1 MQAHFEKFG
10 PVQDCILMV
19 DRISGRSRCFGFI
32 TMQEPESLDIILAQE
47 QIMDGKRVD
56 CKRAVPRD
64 QSAATVPQMA
74 QGYKTK
80 KMFVGGL
87 PPDVTEEMFR
97 NFFEQF
103 GGVEDSVV
111 MLDRDTGRPRGFGF
125 ITFQSEDTA
134 DKVLENFD
142 KNYING
148 KWVECKKATPRQ
160 VQSMTMAAYPGYG
173 MPYMMMPAYYPPQ
186 YYYDMMPQQDPIP
199 QNNYVQPQE
208 YTPDTQTTNIYEQL
222 LTEDENKPFI
232 RGRGR
237 VFN

>member
-1 MQAHFEKFG
+1 MQSHFEKFG

-32 TMQEPESLDIILAQE
+32 TMQDPDSLDLILAQE

-64 QSAATVPQMA
+64 QNAAQVPPMA
-74 QGYKTK
+74 QSYKTK

-87 PPDVTEEMFR
+87 PPDVTDEMFR

-103 GGVEDSVV
+103 GEVEDSVV

-160 VQSMTMAAYPGYG
+160 VQSMGAYPGYA
-173 MPYMMMPAYYPPQ
+173 MPYMMMPQYYPQP
-186 YYYDMMPQQDPIP
+186 YFYDYMPQQEFIP
-199 QNNYVQPQE
+199 QSSFIPPQD
-208 YTPDTQTTNIYEQL
+208 YTPDTQTTNIYDQL
-222 LTEDENKPFI
+222 LTEDETHHFT

-237 VFN
+237 AFN

>member
-1 MQAHFEKFG
+1 
-10 PVQDCILMV
+10 MV

-32 TMQEPESLDIILAQE
+32 TMQDADSLDLILAQD

-64 QSAATVPQMA
+64 QNAAQVPPMA
-74 QGYKTK
+74 QSYKTK

-103 GGVEDSVV
+103 GEVEDSVV

-160 VQSMTMAAYPGYG
+160 VQSMGAYPGYT
-173 MPYMMMPAYYPPQ
+173 MPYMMMPQYYPQP
-186 YYYDMMPQQDPIP
+186 YFYDYFPQQELNQPSAYIP
-199 QNNYVQPQE
+199 PQE
-208 YTPDTQTTNIYEQL
+208 YTPDTLTTNIYDQL
-222 LTEDENKPFI
+222 LTEDETRHYK

-237 VFN
+237 AFN

>member
-1 MQAHFEKFG
+1 MQNHFERFG
-10 PVQDCILMV
+10 AVQDCILMV
-19 DRISGRSRCFGFI
+19 DRVSGRSRCFGFI
-32 TMQEPESLDIILAQE
+32 TMQEVESLDLILAQE

-64 QSAATVPQMA
+64 QNAVQTQPISQS
-74 QGYKTK
+74 YKTK

-87 PPDVTEEMFR
+87 PPDVTDEMFR

-103 GGVEDSVV
+103 GEVEDSVV

-134 DKVLENFD
+134 DRVLENFD

-160 VQSMTMAAYPGYG
+160 VQSMAGYSG
-173 MPYMMMPAYYPPQ
+173 YTMPYMV
-186 YYYDMMPQQDPIP
+186 MPQQYYPQPYFYDYFPQQELAP
-199 QNNYVQPQE
+199 QNTYVQPQE
-208 YTPDTQTTNIYEQL
+208 YIPDTQTTNIYEQL
-222 LTEDENKPFI
+222 LTEDEPRVFA

-237 VFN
+237 AFN

>member
-10 PVQDCILMV
+10 PVQDSILMV

-32 TMQEPESLDIILAQE
+32 TMQDAESLDIILAQE

-64 QSAATVPQMA
+64 QNAATVPPLA
-74 QGYKTK
+74 QSYKTK

-87 PPDVTEEMFR
+87 PPDVTDEMFR
-97 NFFEQF
+97 SFFEQF

-160 VQSMTMAAYPGYG
+160 VQSLGAYQNYT
-173 MPYMMMPAYYPPQ
+173 MPYMMMPQYYPQ
-186 YYYDMMPQQDPIP
+186 NYFYDYFPQQDFAP
-199 QNNYVQPQE
+199 QTNYVQPQE

-222 LTEDENKPFI
+222 LSEEEPRLFA

-237 VFN
+237 AFN